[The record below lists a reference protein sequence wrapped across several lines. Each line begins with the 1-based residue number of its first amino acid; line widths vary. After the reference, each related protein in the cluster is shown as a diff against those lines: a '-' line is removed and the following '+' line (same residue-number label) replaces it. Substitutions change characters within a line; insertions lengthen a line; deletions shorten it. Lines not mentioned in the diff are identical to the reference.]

1 MPYDTQTLP
10 GTLTK
15 GPDGEQI
22 ASGWCLIAY
31 DMTEL
36 RKPLP
41 EWRGEIALSADDYA
55 TVTKAGGEL
64 YLRLKPYGGVF
75 EPWHG
80 PVTVEPVEPEHDPVQ
95 RRLRL
100 KSAGPLIRT
109 YEPEPA
115 AG

>member
-10 GTLTK
+10 GTITS
-15 GPDGEQI
+15 GPSGEQI

-31 DMTEL
+31 DMTEQ

-41 EWRGEIALSADDYA
+41 EWHGEMALAADEYA
-55 TVTKAGGEL
+55 AVTGQNGEL

-80 PVTVEPVEPEHDPVQ
+80 PVTVEPVEAELDPQQ

-109 YEPEPA
+109 YEPVAE
-115 AG
+115 

>member
-1 MPYDTQTLP
+1 MPFDTQTLP
-10 GTLTK
+10 GTLAR
-15 GPDGEQI
+15 GADGEQI

-31 DMTEL
+31 EMTEQ

-41 EWRGEIALSADDYA
+41 EWHGEIALTGDEYA
-55 TVTKAGGEL
+55 AVTETDEML

-80 PVTVEPVEPEHDPVQ
+80 PVTVEAVQENHDPNL
-95 RRLRL
+95 RRVRL

-109 YEPEPA
+109 YEAGPA
-115 AG
+115 

>member
-10 GTLTK
+10 GTITQ

-31 DMTEL
+31 DMTEQ

-41 EWRGEIALSADDYA
+41 EWHGEIALTGDEYTAVADADG
-55 TVTKAGGEL
+55 VL
-64 YLRLKPYGGVF
+64 YLRLKPYGGIF

-80 PVTVEPVEPEHDPVQ
+80 PVTAEPVGTEHDPSQ

-109 YEPEPA
+109 YEPTAE
-115 AG
+115 